1 MSPCNHFTG
10 PDSGLGTRLGRFTA
24 TLLLLAAGI
33 GKAIA
38 KQLAAQNLNVVLV
51 ALPGQD
57 LDGAIAELQKQHRT
71 QQFRKVNASIHRT
84 GG

>member
-1 MSPCNHFTG
+1 M
-10 PDSGLGTRLGRFTA
+10 
-24 TLLLLAAGI
+24 AAGI

-57 LDGAIAELQKQHRT
+57 LDGAVTELQKQHST
-71 QQFRKVNASIHRT
+71 QQFRKVNASIHCT
-84 GG
+84 GGYFGLGS